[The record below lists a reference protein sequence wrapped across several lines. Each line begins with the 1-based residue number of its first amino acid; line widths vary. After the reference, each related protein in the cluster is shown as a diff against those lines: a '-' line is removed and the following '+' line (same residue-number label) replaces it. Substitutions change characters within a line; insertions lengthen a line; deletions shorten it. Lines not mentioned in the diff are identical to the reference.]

1 MNIDMIVNE
10 VIRRIKL
17 MLNTHKGLIVIREKT
32 DYSLLNILLLSMK
45 DNGFIFDAV
54 VISHQKEEIE
64 LDQGLMNITFL
75 KEAELLDNLESIHKY
90 EVIVL
95 SNLNIIEIG
104 KLTNLNIENKFL
116 YLVYEALKE
125 GKEVYG
131 FSKDLDIKNNINL
144 RSLTLKLCKALED
157 IGLKMI
163 IGKNEFIKVDSSI
176 VTIDRNVITLEC
188 VNTLVKGSLL
198 VQKSAILTNAA
209 KDYLSQNKIDILRR

>member
-1 MNIDMIVNE
+1 
-10 VIRRIKL
+10 

>member
-1 MNIDMIVNE
+1 
-10 VIRRIKL
+10 

-32 DYSLLNILLLSMK
+32 DYSLLNVLLLSMK

-54 VISHQKEEIE
+54 VISPKKEEIE
-64 LDQGLMNITFL
+64 LDQELMNITFYE
-75 KEAELLDNLESIHKY
+75 EAELLDNLESIHKY

-125 GKEVYG
+125 GKKVYG
-131 FSKDLDIKNNINL
+131 FSKDLDIKKNNSL

-157 IGLKMI
+157 IGLKII
-163 IGKNEFIKVDSSI
+163 IGKNSAIIVDSNI
-176 VTIDRNVITLEC
+176 LTIDKNVITLEC
-188 VNTLVKGSLL
+188 VNTMVKGKLL
-198 VQKSAILTNAA
+198 IQDRAIITNAA
-209 KDYLSQNKIDILRR
+209 QDYLSQNKIEVLRR

>member
-1 MNIDMIVNE
+1 
-10 VIRRIKL
+10 

-32 DYSLLNILLLSMK
+32 DYSILNVLLLSMK

-54 VISHQKEEIE
+54 VIGPQKEEIE
-64 LDQGLMNITFL
+64 FDQGIMNITFL

-125 GKEVYG
+125 GKEVYS

-163 IGKNEFIKVDSSI
+163 IGKKESIILDSSI
-176 VTIDRNVITLEC
+176 VTIDSNVITLES
-188 VNTLVKGSLL
+188 VNTMVTGSLIIR
-198 VQKSAILTNAA
+198 KSAILTNAA